1 MYATRLPRKL
11 RTRGHGQAGQAQAG
25 NLVAGSRFSRL
36 LDNHETGTIAREPRK
51 SVGAPMRRV
60 APLILTL
67 S

>member
-11 RTRGHGQAGQAQAG
+11 LRVGMGRPAKRKPKSGGRI
-25 NLVAGSRFSRL
+25 RFFAA